1 MADDS
6 PPPKMRNRRPVSGP
20 IVQTTSPGSGAD
32 SPRPAP
38 KFRIRRPVKS
48 DDPPLHTPSPAAKR
62 VDAGST
68 PTFDLR
74 SPLPSRRQQKQQC
87 PLLNLQATEDENG
100 VSMDDGPNSSDD
112 DGLLDESNVTHGSH
126 SDGEKEFYLDSLQTQ
141 DSASAFLAPLNHA
154 RRARF
159 QSSFDPAV
167 KNIAYSDWKGDVCPK
182 GHKCFPRKYVSPD
195 REYHCNTCFE
205 DIPIN
210 SDGAR
215 CTLCDY
221 DICATCMVTRTPLA
235 LAEDISVLPV
245 TRTPAA
251 LSEDIS
257 VLQGVLT
264 VVDLRACNTA
274 LKQIMYLLLCLLLEQ
289 SSCHSL
295 LAC

>member
-1 MADDS
+1 MSDDS
-6 PPPKMRNRRPVSGP
+6 PPPKMRNRRPVSGSV
-20 IVQTTSPGSGAD
+20 VQTTSPGSGAD
-32 SPRPAP
+32 SPRPAQR
-38 KFRIRRPVKS
+38 FRIRRHVKV
-48 DDPPLHTPSPAAKR
+48 HPSPDAKR
-62 VDAGST
+62 
-68 PTFDLR
+68 
-74 SPLPSRRQQKQQC
+74 PSRRQEKQQC
-87 PLLNLQATEDENG
+87 VLLNLQATEDG
-100 VSMDDGPNSSDD
+100 VSMDDVCNSSDD
-112 DGLLDESNVTHGSH
+112 EHCSDESNVTFGSH
-126 SDGEKEFYLDSLQTQ
+126 SDGDKELYLNSLQTQ

-159 QSSFDPAV
+159 QSSYDPAV

-205 DIPIN
+205 DIPIG

-235 LAEDISVLPV
+235 LAEDVSVLQVTRTPVALAEGISVLP
-245 TRTPAA
+245 
-251 LSEDIS
+251 
-257 VLQGVLT
+257 GVFT